1 MALDC
6 AQVHAADA
14 IEQFHQLFV
23 PFGNGSAQLIAV
35 HIKIIE
41 QPGKALLGRTAFGGI
56 FNMAKDCFQRF
67 VQVLILGRSG
77 SDVAEQLRWQ
87 HEKAFFLYQPLPCL
101 LCLCVREP
109 GVVKTVVPGGNLPGV
124 DVLRQIFGDVP
135 IEHRTKHIA
144 LEVPAI
150 HAAPQ
155 FVGNGPD
162 RPVEFFT
169 LLLFSDISH
178 KTASSYVNNSASF
191 RNMSDTW
198 DCSINWAFFQS
209 VWWNF
214 DKVRATGS
222 MIIISRFSFWA

>member
-1 MALDC
+1 MALDR
-6 AQVHAADA
+6 AKVHAADA
-14 IEQFHQLFV
+14 VEQLHQLFV
-23 PFGNGSAQLIAV
+23 ALGDGGPQLVAV
-35 HIKIIE
+35 YVEIVK
-41 QPGKALLGRTAFGGI
+41 QPGEALFGGTALCGVLD
-56 FNMAKDCFQRF
+56 MAKDLFQRF
-67 VQVLILGRSG
+67 VQVFVLIRSG
-77 SDVAEQLRWQ
+77 LDVTEQLGGQ
-87 HEKAFFLYQPLPCL
+87 HEKALFLHQPFPRFLG
-101 LCLCVREP
+101 LCIGKFSIVKGIVSGGDFP
-109 GVVKTVVPGGNLPGV
+109 GI
-124 DVLRQIFGDVP
+124 DVLRQIFRDVT
-135 IEHRTKHIA
+135 IEHRSKHIA